1 MQIIF
6 VDRRLAR
13 ARTIDVSPRFIV
25 AAASGFI
32 LAIVVAVV
40 GLYALTFRIGA
51 ELRVPMI
58 RDLIGFA
65 MRDEVARNEQFVRD
79 NVSALARR
87 VGEMQAQLMR
97 LDALGER
104 VAKIAGIRPEE
115 FNFRELPGRGGAA
128 PSEGRAMSL
137 EELNT
142 EMERITKGVS
152 NRQDYMDVIQS
163 ELMAAQVR
171 RALLPQNTPVTEG
184 FVGSGYGMRT
194 DPFTGQ
200 LTMHAGVDFAAPL
213 GTPIFAAAG
222 GVVIGAEQHPFY
234 GNAVTIDHGNDI
246 STLYAH
252 ASKLLVKVGDIVRR
266 GQKIAEVG
274 TTGRSTG
281 PHLHFEVH
289 VKGQAQNPAKFL
301 AQQKSNSPLA
311 DLAPAR
317 PSKPARKAEVTSVG
331 KPAASAQ
338 RPAIAE
344 PQAAPATA
352 QPEAPAAPKEDTPT
366 SS

>member
-1 MQIIF
+1 
-6 VDRRLAR
+6 
-13 ARTIDVSPRFIV
+13 
-25 AAASGFI
+25 
-32 LAIVVAVV
+32 
-40 GLYALTFRIGA
+40 
-51 ELRVPMI
+51 
-58 RDLIGFA
+58 
-65 MRDEVARNEQFVRD
+65 
-79 NVSALARR
+79 
-87 VGEMQAQLMR
+87 
-97 LDALGER
+97 
-104 VAKIAGIRPEE
+104 
-115 FNFRELPGRGGAA
+115 
-128 PSEGRAMSL
+128 
-137 EELNT
+137 
-142 EMERITKGVS
+142 MERITKGVS

-200 LTMHAGVDFAAPL
+200 LTMHAGVDFAAPA

-222 GVVIGAEQHPFY
+222 GVVISAETHPFY

-252 ASKLLVKVGDIVRR
+252 ARKLVVKVGDIVKR
-266 GQKIAEVG
+266 GQKVAEVG

-311 DLAPAR
+311 SLAPAQ
-317 PSKPARKAEVTSVG
+317 PSKPARKAEVSSVA
-331 KPAASAQ
+331 KPAASAP
-338 RPAIAE
+338 RAVITE
-344 PQAAPATA
+344 PQAAPAAA
-352 QPEAPAAPKEDTPT
+352 QPETPAAPKEDVPT